1 MNRRAFLVALAC
13 VPAAVVAKVTPSSG
27 PFPVEYPPERAIYW
41 DKVRSTV
48 ISFPAGAKLARVA
61 SSLDGDLRVYC
72 MVDGSGYEL
81 RRGEDG
87 VFR

>member
-13 VPAAVVAKVTPSSG
+13 VPAAVVAKVTPAPVAIVGSYRPPDIVWTPGG
-27 PFPVEYPPERAIYW
+27 P
-41 DKVRSTV
+41 TV

-61 SSLDGDLRVYC
+61 SLDGDLRVYC
-72 MVDGSGYEL
+72 MVGGSGYEL
-81 RRGEDG
+81 KRGEDG